1 MNPLFVG
8 HVAVFALATL
18 ACFGSVPRA
27 RKIQHPGTRVG
38 MVALLVTS
46 GLWAG
51 FQMGY
56 LVVPGAGVQ
65 SGLYTLGLI
74 AGLAAVGAWLYFTA
88 AYTGRQ
94 PRNILS
100 RTSVI
105 AVFLFFV
112 VLKATNP
119 LHHLYFTTSQMA
131 TPFPHL
137 AIQYGIVHWVA
148 LGLAYSVSFVGF
160 FILLERFYYAG
171 TDTRPLVF
179 LVSLTALPI
188 GFNVLGVVRP
198 QLLSLTY
205 EPLGVAAFAIGVRF
219 VYFDRFQAVRLAGNA
234 DDPVVFLD
242 RGETIRDY
250 SRKASDLFPE
260 LEGTRGESLE
270 IVAPDLAA
278 HIAPDAGPLAL
289 ERDGERRFY
298 QVSTNPFMTGE
309 TATGQ
314 SLVISDVTKTEQ
326 YRRDLEQKNEQLEA
340 LNRVVRH
347 DIRNDMNIVLL
358 WSEILEDHV
367 DETGADALGRVRNAA
382 EHTVELTKI
391 AREFVDSLAGEEA
404 LELKPI
410 DLRTY
415 LDGELEQG
423 QNAYPDAEFHAPS
436 EIPAVSVQANELLS
450 SVFRNLLNNAVQ
462 HNDRE
467 TPVITVSTAE
477 TDETVTVRV
486 ADNGPG
492 IPADRRDEIFG
503 KDKKGLDSE
512 GTGIGL
518 YLVKQLVQQFGGS
531 VWVEHNEPTGA
542 VFVVEL
548 QKVPD
553 EPNSQQTTAIESRE
567 QTDIGI

>member
-1 MNPLFVG
+1 MSLLFAG
-8 HVAVFALATL
+8 HVGAFALATL

-38 MVALLVTS
+38 LVALLVTS

-51 FQMGY
+51 FQMSY
-56 LVVPGAGVQ
+56 LVAPVPSVQ
-65 SGLYTLGLI
+65 SGLYTLGLV

-94 PRNILS
+94 PRPILS
-100 RTSVI
+100 RWSVI
-105 AVFLFFV
+105 GVFLFFV

-119 LHHLYFTTSQMA
+119 LHHLYFTTSQMT
-131 TPFPHL
+131 TPFSHL
-137 AIQYGIVHWVA
+137 AIQYGVVHWVA
-148 LGLAYSVSFVGF
+148 LGLAYSVSSVGF
-160 FILLERFYYAG
+160 FMLLERFYYAG

-179 LVSLTALPI
+179 LVSLTALPV
-188 GFNVLGVVRP
+188 GFNVLGIVRP

-205 EPLGVAAFAIGVRF
+205 EPLGVAVFAVGVLF
-219 VYFDRFQAVRLAGNA
+219 VYFNQFQAVRLAGDA

-260 LEGTRGESLE
+260 LGGSRGKPLGS
-270 IVAPDLAA
+270 VAPELATHMA
-278 HIAPDAGPLAL
+278 ADAGPLEL
-289 ERDGERRFY
+289 ERGGERRFY
-298 QVSTNPFMTGE
+298 QVSTNPFITGE
-309 TATGQ
+309 TATGK
-314 SLVISDVTKTEQ
+314 SLVIADVTKTEQ

-367 DETGADALGRVRNAA
+367 DETGDDALGRVRNAA

-391 AREFVDSLAGEEA
+391 AREFVDSLAGDEA

-415 LDGELEQG
+415 LKNELEQAK
-423 QNAYPDAEFHAPS
+423 NAYPDAECHAPS
-436 EIPAVSVQANELLS
+436 EIPAGSVQANELLS

-462 HNDRE
+462 HNDKE

-477 TDETVTVRV
+477 TGETVTVRV

-503 KDKKGLDSE
+503 KGEKGLDSE

-518 YLVKQLVQQFGGS
+518 YLVEQLVQQFGGS

-548 QKVPD
+548 QKILD
-553 EPNSQQTTAIESRE
+553 EPDSQQTTAIENRE
-567 QTDIGI
+567 QTDIGV